1 MPSFPGLFHASKG
14 IPLSPTRWTCH
25 SDEPSFPH
33 GAHRGQSG
41 RVHTGSGH
49 RYTAQLEARK
59 WSMMNKPDKMIRTS
73 DLLVKALENEGVE
86 YVFGVPGEENLDF
99 LDSLRTSGIK
109 LILTR
114 HEQAAGFMAATYGRL
129 TGKAGVCLATL
140 GPGATNLVTAA
151 AYAQLG
157 AMPMLMITGQKPI
170 KKSKQGR
177 FQIVDVVA
185 MMRPIT
191 KLAKQIVNG
200 NAIPSL
206 VREAFRLAEQ
216 ERPGA
221 VHLELPEDIAA
232 EMVED
237 AALIAATPPLRPV
250 CDDLAIDE
258 AAAMIRAA
266 KRPLLLVGAGAN
278 RKRIIEALE
287 SFVGKTGIPF
297 FNTQMGKGVIGGF
310 HELYIG
316 TAALSDG
323 DYLHCAIDRADLV
336 INAGHDVVEK
346 PPFFMEHGG
355 QTVIHVNFSPAGVDE
370 VYFPQLELI
379 GDIASSFHRL
389 TDKLKPVPG
398 HDFSYFMR
406 VREEVLKHISE
417 GTNDPRFPLSPQ
429 RIVADVRAVM
439 PPDGVIALDNGTYRI
454 WFARNYITKQSNTV
468 LLDNALATMGAGLPS
483 AMMVAMLYPQR
494 RVMAVCGDGGFMMNS
509 QEMETAV
516 RLGLDLLVLVIR
528 DNSYGMIRWKQA
540 HMGLPDWGLEF
551 GNPDFV
557 QYAESYGAS
566 GHSVAAVEDFLPTL
580 EQCYQAGGVH
590 LVEVPVDYSENKRV
604 LIDELQ
610 QRVCLL

>member
-1 MPSFPGLFHASKG
+1 MRDLDTRASAT
-14 IPLSPTRWTCH
+14 PN
-25 SDEPSFPH
+25 SD
-33 GAHRGQSG
+33 
-41 RVHTGSGH
+41 
-49 RYTAQLEARK
+49 ARIK
-59 WSMMNKPDKMIRTS
+59 AS

-86 YVFGVPGEENLDF
+86 YIFGVPGEENLDF
-99 LDSLRTSGIK
+99 VESLRTSNIR

-151 AYAQLG
+151 AYATLG

-170 KKSKQGR
+170 KASKQGR

-191 KLAKQIVNG
+191 KFAKQIVNG
-200 NAIPSL
+200 DTIPSL
-206 VREAFRLAEQ
+206 VREAFRLAEE

-232 EMVED
+232 EVVTD
-237 AALIAATPPLRPV
+237 RALFTARSPRRPS
-250 CDDLAIDE
+250 CDERAIEE
-258 AAAMIRAA
+258 AVAMIRAA
-266 KRPLLLVGAGAN
+266 KHPLLLVGAGAN
-278 RKRIIEALE
+278 RKRIIGALE
-287 SFVGKTGIPF
+287 GFVEKTGIPF
-297 FNTQMGKGVIGGF
+297 FNTQMGKGVIGRF

-346 PPFFMEHGG
+346 PPFLMEHGG
-355 QTVIHVNFSPAGVDE
+355 KQVIHVNFSPAAVDE

-379 GDIASSFHRL
+379 GDVASSFRRIAAAL
-389 TDKLKPVPG
+389 EPSPG

-406 VREEVLKHISE
+406 VRETVLAHIRERSD
-417 GTNDPRFPLSPQ
+417 DPAYPLVPQ

-439 PPDGVIALDNGTYRI
+439 PRDGIIALDNGAYKI
-454 WFARNYITKQSNTV
+454 WFARNYLTQQSNTV

-483 AMMVAMLYPQR
+483 AMMAAFLNPGR
-494 RVMAVCGDGGFMMNS
+494 RVMAICGDGGFMMNS
-509 QEMETAV
+509 QELETAV
-516 RLGLDLLVLVIR
+516 RLELDLVVLILR
-528 DNSYGMIRWKQA
+528 DDAYGMIRWKQA
-540 HMGLPDWGLEF
+540 AADLPDWGLEF

-557 QYAESYGAS
+557 QYANSYGAV
-566 GHSVAAVEDFLPTL
+566 GHRVGATEDFQGIL
-580 EQCYQAGGVH
+580 ENSFRDGGVH
-590 LVEVPVDYSENKRV
+590 VVEAPIDYSDNKRV
-604 LIDELQ
+604 LIDELHESAC
-610 QRVCLL
+610 VVV